1 MNSKK
6 VIVIV
11 VVFILSIFILKIGG
25 DFLITCLADRV
36 VEKIKQDYS
45 PSRYG
50 PGINPDKLE
59 VDRIQK
65 KNR

>member
-6 VIVIV
+6 VIIIV
-11 VVFILSIFILKIGG
+11 VVFILSIFMLKVGG
-25 DFLITCLADRV
+25 DFFITCVADRV

-50 PGINPDKLE
+50 PGINPDKL
-59 VDRIQK
+59 DINRI
-65 KNR
+65 RR